1 MSATLDPVI
10 HAPNRL
16 QMCCMLAG
24 VDTMDFATIREAL
37 DVSESVLSKHIKT
50 LEEAGYLKIR
60 KTPSEGRVRTWLA
73 LTGAGRKALKGH
85 LAALKALMAGAAGL
99 EI

>member
-1 MSATLDPVI
+1 MTAVLDPVI

-24 VDTMDFATIREAL
+24 VDDIDFSTLREAL

-73 LTGAGRKALKGH
+73 LTAAGRKALKGH
-85 LAALKALMAGAAGL
+85 LAALKALMAGAEGGVA
-99 EI
+99 

>member
-1 MSATLDPVI
+1 MSAALDPVI

-24 VDTMDFATIREAL
+24 ADTIDFPTLREAL

-50 LEEAGYLKIR
+50 LEEATYVSVR
-60 KTPSEGRVRTWLA
+60 KTPLDGRTRTWIS
-73 LTGAGRKALKGH
+73 LTSAGRKALKGH
-85 LAALKALMAGAAGL
+85 LAALKAMIAAADGL
-99 EI
+99 

>member
-1 MSATLDPVI
+1 MSAVLDPVI

-24 VDTMDFATIREAL
+24 VDTIDFATLREAL

-50 LEEAGYLKIR
+50 LEDAAYVAVR
-60 KTPSEGRVRTWLA
+60 KTPMDGRVRTWLA
-73 LTGAGRKALKGH
+73 LTPAGRKALKGH
-85 LAALKALMAGAAGL
+85 LAALKAMMAAAEGL
-99 EI
+99 

>member
-1 MSATLDPVI
+1 MSAALDPVI

-16 QMCCMLAG
+16 QICCMLAG

-50 LEEAGYLKIR
+50 LEEPGLVKLS
-60 KTPSEGRVRTWLA
+60 KTPSDGRVRTWIS
-73 LTGAGRKALKGH
+73 LTGLGRKALKGH
-85 LAALKALMAGAAGL
+85 LAALKAMIAGAEGL
-99 EI
+99 

>member
-1 MSATLDPVI
+1 VSADLDPVI

-24 VDTMDFATIREAL
+24 VDTIDFATIREAL
-37 DVSESVLSKHIKT
+37 DVSESVLSKHIRT

-60 KTPSEGRVRTWLA
+60 KAPSEGRVRTWLS

-85 LAALKALMAGAAGL
+85 LAALKALMAGASGL
-99 EI
+99 AV

>member
-1 MSATLDPVI
+1 MSAGLDPAI

-24 VDTMDFATIREAL
+24 VDTIDFATVREAL

-85 LAALKALMAGAAGL
+85 LAALRGLMAGAEGSVA
-99 EI
+99 